1 MNIVKKLTS
10 MVLATTILFSTTGI
24 SFADSLEKTSITI
37 EDAVR
42 HGIKNSK
49 QLDEVE
55 VEIDLAKV
63 SKNRGRFKADKLRDS
78 DRDLDKGNKALSAA
92 QDALDN
98 GIIPQDVEIPGMG
111 TINAGTPIT
120 SLPENIQ
127 GAVKGEIQKGIDKS
141 KEKLTSGQSA
151 IANALELAGSTIGSA
166 IDFASLTALDVDS
179 SSNLMELM
187 PSVAY
192 EVTKASYDIYKNGIA
207 LLIQKSYYD
216 VLQAEE
222 LVRVKEKAMKRG
234 EKQYEFAKAAYE
246 EGMKAKDD
254 MLMAKVYYDGTQ
266 VEYEKAKGELN
277 GAKIELKKIAGYD
290 MGKDLTLETVM
301 KTGDEDYNL
310 EEGLKLGMEKRL
322 EIKKTVGEVLI
333 YTTNF
338 TETKKSYPENTF
350 QYKEAKLLQ
359 DKSGIKY
366 EQAKDEVESSIR
378 KSYEMVLSTKDMLKK
393 TNDMVKNAKENV
405 EISEYKYKEG
415 FGVDTSMLA
424 SMNLES
430 SAGTIVEVLAAEEKL
445 AEVEENVV
453 KITYAYNLSRM
464 QYKNNIGDFIY

>member
-1 MNIVKKLTS
+1 MKRKKRLTS
-10 MVLATTILFSTTGI
+10 AVLAGLVLFSTGFTSLGEG
-24 SFADSLEKTSITI
+24 LEKSNITI
-37 EDAVR
+37 EEAVR
-42 HGIKNSK
+42 HGIENSK

-55 VEIDLAKV
+55 VEIDLAQV
-63 SKNRGRFKADKLRDS
+63 SKNRGRFKARKLRDS
-78 DRDLDKGNKALSAA
+78 DKDLDKGNKAASAA
-92 QDALDN
+92 QDALDS

-111 TINAGTPIT
+111 TISAGTPIS
-120 SLPENIQ
+120 SLPSNVQ
-127 GAVKGEIQKGIDKS
+127 GTIKNEIQKGIDSS
-141 KEKLTSGQSA
+141 KEKLTSGESA

-166 IDFASLTALDVDS
+166 IDFASLSALDVDS
-179 SSNLMELM
+179 SANMLELM

-192 EVTKASYDIYKNGIA
+192 EVTKASYDIYKNGIG

-222 LVRVKEKAMKRG
+222 LLKVKEKAMKRG

-254 MLMAKVYYDGTQ
+254 MLMAKVYYDGTL

-277 GAKIELKKIAGYD
+277 SAKIELKKVAGYD
-290 MGKDLTLETVM
+290 MDKDLTLETVM
-301 KTGDEDYNL
+301 KTGEEDYDL
-310 EEGLKLGMEKRL
+310 EAGLKLGMEKRL

-359 DKSGIKY
+359 DKAGIKY

-378 KSYEMVLSTKDMLKK
+378 KSYEMVLSTKDMLNR
-393 TNDMVKNAKENV
+393 TNEMVNNAKENV
-405 EISEYKYKEG
+405 EIANYKYQEG
-415 FGVDTSMLA
+415 FGVNTSMLA

-464 QYKNNIGDFIY
+464 QYKNNIGDFTY